1 MKRGDTMWAI
11 LKAMKRYICNWIP
24 AFEES
29 ETLFKLPKKGETE
42 SFSLK
47 RVTHFEFLVVTY
59 YFLLMC
65 DSKRHANL
73 TGRAGHT
80 SPHRSC
86 TFQENHSF
94 INHLTDAAFGQR
106 WNLWSLKF
114 SAEKN
119 LLLSTPKK
127 VRSRDSQRI
136 APFRS
141 FGSSAKRSSS
151 ILQFYCRISTVNFLL
166 EQTYARNRPIKDVSK

>member
-1 MKRGDTMWAI
+1 MKRGNTMWAI

-86 TFQENHSF
+86 TFQENPSF

-114 SAEKN
+114 SAEKTFYWALRRKFVQETLSGLHPFDPLDPVRRD
-119 LLLSTPKK
+119 LLAS
-127 VRSRDSQRI
+127 
-136 APFRS
+136 
-141 FGSSAKRSSS
+141 
-151 ILQFYCRISTVNFLL
+151 YNSTVEFL
-166 EQTYARNRPIKDVSK
+166 Q